1 MAFLLFSF
9 WSDTLLCLVFLIF
22 LAFMAFKRRYNYWKD
37 KGVCSQQPVI
47 PFGNVRD
54 SFFNKKHLGENFQ
67 DIYTLSKSQN
77 FVGAYMIH
85 RPVLVI
91 NDLDLIKTVLVKD
104 FVHFSD
110 HGFHIDEEIDPLAAH
125 LFNITGE
132 KWKNLRIKLTPTF
145 TSSKMRKMFEIVASC
160 SSEMMSFLENEVTGD
175 SKIDLKEVLAKLN
188 TDIIGNC
195 AFGLTCNSF
204 KNPDAEFRKIGK
216 KVVGPTFVEDVVNT
230 LDFFIPKLFTRLRNK
245 VVGTEVQDFIY
256 KIVDDTVRFRE
267 DNGIIRNDFLQLLIE
282 LKHSGSIADDTG
294 NQEFS
299 VTI

>member
-1 MAFLLFSF
+1 MAFLLCSF
-9 WSDTLLCLVFLIF
+9 WIDTLLCLVFLIF
-22 LAFMAFKRRYNYWKD
+22 LSFAAFKRRYNYWK
-37 KGVCSQQPVI
+37 KRGVYSQQPVI

-54 SFFNKKHLGENFQ
+54 SFFSKRHLGENFQ
-67 DIYTLSKSQN
+67 DIYTLSKTHKI
-77 FVGAYMIH
+77 VGAYMIH
-85 RPVLVI
+85 RPILVI

-110 HGFHIDEEIDPLAAH
+110 HGFHIDEELDPLAAH

-160 SSEMMSFLENEVTGD
+160 SIEMISYLEDEVKGD
-175 SKIDLKEVLAKLN
+175 DEIELKEVLAKLN

-204 KNPDAEFRKIGK
+204 KNPEAEFRKIGR
-216 KVVGPTFVEDVVNT
+216 KVLEPTFVEDVVNT
-230 LDFFIPKLFTRLRNK
+230 LDFFIPKLFTRLRSK

-256 KIVDDTVRFRE
+256 KIVDDTVKFRE
-267 DNGIIRNDFLQLLIE
+267 DNGIMRNDFLQLLIE
-282 LKHSGSIADDTG
+282 LKHSSSIADDTG
-294 NQEFS
+294 NQGF
-299 VTI
+299 